1 MSNRVS
7 EAFLKIGLPKRPDG
21 KNYTSTAYCI
31 YSVICYRYDER
42 PLDKKGNPHRG
53 YLKSYVGFQGFLK
66 ATGRSKSV
74 VFNAIKEL
82 LEGGVLE
89 QITDGKEN
97 NRAEFR
103 PTYHLKQ
110 LGDNVLPTGHVKRNT
125 GKRIQDD
132 RVAPVA
138 LEGHVYRTTG
148 SRPPD
153 PISNTSTDK
162 YDKYSINQER
172 FNKVLNAI
180 PKDNRIYIKAGT
192 NYEVRLDK
200 LERRGTTLEV
210 TCAYLAKQN
219 WSNAITNGGLLSNFL
234 DALLG
239 DTKARKSSPMKWC
252 GYCDEATRTYD
263 IPERDAEGRTYYE
276 CETCSPEG
284 IRRKNLKKVTLDEKT
299 DVLKTLGFPFGRSVD
314 E

>member
-7 EAFLKIGLPKRPDG
+7 EAFLKTGLPKRPDG
-21 KNYTSTAYCI
+21 KNYTSTAYNV

-42 PLDKKGNPHRG
+42 PFVNGKPHRG

-66 ATGRSKSV
+66 ATGRTKSV
-74 VFNAIKEL
+74 IFNAIKEL

-138 LEGHVYRTTG
+138 LEGHVYKTTG

-180 PKDNRIYIKAGT
+180 PKDFRSYINAGT
-192 NYEVRLDK
+192 NYEMRLNK
-200 LERRGTTLEV
+200 LEHKGTTLEAV
-210 TCAYLAKQN
+210 CAFLTKQN
-219 WSNAITNGGLLSNFL
+219 WTQAGSKGGLLSHFL
-234 DALLG
+234 DVLLS
-239 DTKARKSSPMKWC
+239 DTKASKSSSMKWC
-252 GYCDEATRTYD
+252 GECDEATRTYD
-263 IPERDAEGRTYYE
+263 IPARDEEGRTYYE
-276 CETCSPEG
+276 CGTCSPEG
-284 IRRKNLKKVTLDEKT
+284 IRRKNLKKANAEKV
-299 DVLKTLGFPFGRSVD
+299 DVLKTLGMTLGRSVD